1 MLIILLCFAAGI
13 GIGFALRSRRR
24 LADQAGRLTSAA
36 VCLLLFLLGLSIGV
50 NDALVDNLGTL
61 GLEAL
66 ALMAGAVSGR
76 IAITHLIFRRF
87 YRENASH
94 RDTPQ

>member
-24 LADQAGRLTSAA
+24 LADLSGRLTSAT
-36 VCLLLFLLGLSIGV
+36 VCLLLFVLGLSIGV
-50 NDALVDNLGTL
+50 NDALVGNLGTL

-66 ALMAGAVSGR
+66 ALVAGAVGGS
-76 IAITHLIFRRF
+76 IAVVYLIYRRF
-87 YRENASH
+87 YRERASH
-94 RDTPQ
+94 RDATP